1 MGSPDAIALAVSRGQ
16 PTAVSPVCTRLLPPL
31 RIRLGLPDESHRAL
45 VDPLI
50 HGFAEALPLAPS
62 GSDAPQDD
70 FGEQLKRALL
80 FGLRALSVRHDRIL
94 PPNASPEELG
104 DLTHRWTYAVFV
116 AALLRGATEPGS
128 APSDRLFD
136 RVVPDLARRWLAEDP
151 RLQAALADALRGKAG
166 RDNPIAEILRLA
178 AVATAPVSPV
188 TSPNADCPKSEA
200 GAKQSAGTI
209 VQLCPRERADD
220 WPAGQ
225 AGEFLGWLRHA
236 LASRSIQ
243 QDAADSPVHRVAEGL
258 LLVWPGAFRWFLD
271 GRGGGSASGDALK
284 KLRQSVLDAG
294 WHLLADDVAG
304 LHFYAWREAGKPEH
318 ALRGVVISRAERLID
333 PLPPVSP
340 KLVRIGAPSARQP

>member
-1 MGSPDAIALAVSRGQ
+1 
-16 PTAVSPVCTRLLPPL
+16 
-31 RIRLGLPDESHRAL
+31 LPDESHRAL

-50 HGFAEALPLAPS
+50 QGLAEALPHAPN
-62 GSDAPQDD
+62 GGDAPQVNAGD
-70 FGEQLKRALL
+70 QLERALL

-128 APSDRLFD
+128 SPADLLFD

-151 RLQAALADALRGKAG
+151 LLQVALADALREKAG
-166 RDNPIAEILRLA
+166 WDNPIAEILRLA
-178 AVATAPVSPV
+178 AGVTAPVSPV
-188 TSPNADCPKSEA
+188 TSPNPDCPKGEA
-200 GAKQSAGTI
+200 GAKQSAATI
-209 VQLCPRERADD
+209 EQTRPRERVEA

-243 QDAADSPVHRVAEGL
+243 QDAADSPVHRVPEGL

-271 GRGGGSASGDALK
+271 ARGGGSASGDALK

-294 WHLLADDVAG
+294 WHLPADDVAG
-304 LHFYAWREAGKPEH
+304 LHLFVWREAGKPERS
-318 ALRGVVISRAERLID
+318 LRGVVISRAERLID
-333 PLPPVSP
+333 PLTPVSP

>member
-1 MGSPDAIALAVSRGQ
+1 MV
-16 PTAVSPVCTRLLPPL
+16 
-31 RIRLGLPDESHRAL
+31 
-45 VDPLI
+45 
-50 HGFAEALPLAPS
+50 
-62 GSDAPQDD
+62 
-70 FGEQLKRALL
+70 
-80 FGLRALSVRHDRIL
+80 FGLRVLGVRHDRIL
-94 PPNASPEELG
+94 PPNAPPEALG

-151 RLQAALADALRGKAG
+151 QLQAALADALRGKAV

-178 AVATAPVSPV
+178 AGVTAPVSPV
-188 TSPNADCPKSEA
+188 TSPNADCPEGEA
-200 GAKQSAGTI
+200 GAKQPAGRI
-209 VQLCPRERADD
+209 AQLRPRERADD

-243 QDAADSPVHRVAEGL
+243 QDAADSPVHRVPEGL

-271 GRGGGSASGDALK
+271 ARGGGSASGNALK

-294 WHLLADDVAG
+294 WHLPADDVSG
-304 LHFYAWREAGKPEH
+304 LHLFVWREGGKQERS
-318 ALRGVVISRAERLID
+318 LRGVVISRAERLID
-333 PLPPVSP
+333 PLTPVSA
-340 KLVRIGAPSARQP
+340 KLVRIGAPSVRQP

>member
-1 MGSPDAIALAVSRGQ
+1 
-16 PTAVSPVCTRLLPPL
+16 
-31 RIRLGLPDESHRAL
+31 LPDESHRAL

-70 FGEQLKRALL
+70 FGEQLERALL

-104 DLTHRWTYAVFV
+104 DITHRWSAAVFV
-116 AALLRGATEPGS
+116 AALLRGVTERRL
-128 APSDRLFD
+128 APADLLFD
-136 RVVPDLARRWLAEDP
+136 RVVPDLGRRWLAEDP
-151 RLQAALADALRGKAG
+151 RLQAALADALRGTVG

-178 AVATAPVSPV
+178 AGATAPVTPV
-188 TSPNADCPKSEA
+188 TSPNSDRPAVEA
-200 GAKQSAGTI
+200 GAKQPEVAIAQTR
-209 VQLCPRERADD
+209 PRERADD

-271 GRGGGSASGDALK
+271 ARGGGSASGDALK
-284 KLRQSVLDAG
+284 KLRQSVLEAV
-294 WHLLADDVAG
+294 WHLPADDVSG
-304 LHFYAWREAGKPEH
+304 LHFYAWREAGKPERS
-318 ALRGVVISRAERLID
+318 LRGVVISRAERLID
-333 PLPPVSP
+333 PLTPVSA
-340 KLVRIGAPSARQP
+340 KLVRIGAPSVRQP